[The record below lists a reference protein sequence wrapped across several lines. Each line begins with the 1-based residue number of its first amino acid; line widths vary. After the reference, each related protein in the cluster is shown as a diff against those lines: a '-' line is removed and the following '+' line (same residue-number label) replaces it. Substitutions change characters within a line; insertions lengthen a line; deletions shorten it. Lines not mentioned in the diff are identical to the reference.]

1 MRSTS
6 SITEIRGCV
15 NGTAFLEGAT
25 GSLWYVNAAG
35 SVTHLAS
42 SGVSE
47 VQLGTDC
54 GLVLFTTGELGV
66 FRTHDKDYGSS
77 TRFRIQGQF
86 GLGHDEAPYA
96 EIVHTGLTGVASI
109 AGTESA
115 SFALMRNGDLYM
127 AGSTTDFCRG
137 GSSLS
142 TMLLRESTPSPTYLR
157 GVKMELDRTDPGFGE
172 FRLVREGVARVAGG
186 LGFALTANLDGT
198 LTHIGSAMTEL
209 GVAPWYNENDPSS
222 ALVTMRLAK
231 DRMVCVERDG
241 TTWHLGAR
249 SAHGNSAPPVS
260 YHFSY
265 TQVWKKLDELLLDDI
280 HLDENGGAIAL
291 TPNSR
296 VLSCCTG
303 VVSKFGAWSHST
315 FHLFENGQHGEQ
327 VALTHGASFIKQ
339 GVEWVSSYN
348 DNPHA
353 ALTLRGETDQYCY
366 TAMLHPEDW
375 QHVSQMQSLGLVDN
389 DAIKAALALV

>member
-6 SITEIRGCV
+6 SITAIRGCV
-15 NGTAFLEGAT
+15 NGTAFLEKAT
-25 GSLWYVNAAG
+25 GSLWYVHVAG

-77 TRFRIQGQF
+77 TRFRIKGQF
-86 GLGHDEAPYA
+86 GLGQNEPPCC
-96 EIVHTGLTGVASI
+96 EIVQTGLTGVASI

-115 SFALMRNGDLYM
+115 SFALMYNGDFYM
-127 AGSTTDFCRG
+127 AGSTTDFYRG
-137 GSSLS
+137 SISLP
-142 TMLLRESTPSPTYLR
+142 MLEINQA
-157 GVKMELDRTDPGFGE
+157 DPGFGE

-198 LTHIGSAMTEL
+198 LTHFGSAVTEL
-209 GVAPWYNENDPSS
+209 GFAPWYDQQDPSS
-222 ALVTMRLAK
+222 ALVTLRVAK

-249 SAHGNSAPPVS
+249 SAHGNSAPPAS

-265 TQVWKKLDELLLDDI
+265 TQVWKKLDELSLNDI
-280 HLDENGGAIAL
+280 HLDEDGGAIAL
-291 TPNSR
+291 ARDGR
-296 VLSCCTG
+296 VLNCSSGMVT
-303 VVSKFGAWSHST
+303 KFGAWAHST
-315 FHLFENGQHGEQ
+315 FHLFDNTQYGEQ
-327 VALTHGASFIKQ
+327 VALTKGASFIKQ
-339 GVEWVSSYN
+339 DGEWVSSYN
-348 DNPHA
+348 ENPHA
-353 ALTLRGETDQYCY
+353 ALTLRDEHDQYCY
-366 TAMLHPEDW
+366 TAMLHPADW
-375 QHVSQMQSLGLVDN
+375 QHVSQMQSIGLVDN

>member
-15 NGTAFLEGAT
+15 NGTAFLEGAS

-77 TRFRIQGQF
+77 TRFRIRGQF

-96 EIVHTGLTGVASI
+96 EIVQTGLTDVASI

-115 SFALMRNGDLYM
+115 SFALMDNGDLYM

-137 GSSLS
+137 SSSLP
-142 TMLLRESTPSPTYLR
+142 MLEINQ
-157 GVKMELDRTDPGFGE
+157 TDPGFGE
-172 FRLVREGVARVAGG
+172 FRLVREGVALVAGG

-222 ALVTMRLAK
+222 ALVTIRLAK
-231 DRMVCVERDG
+231 DRMATVERDG

-265 TQVWKKLDELLLDDI
+265 TQVWKKLDGLLLDDI

-291 TPNSR
+291 TLNSQ

-303 VVSKFGAWSHST
+303 IVSKFGAWSHST

-339 GVEWVSSYN
+339 GDEWVSSYN

-353 ALTLRGETDQYCY
+353 ALTLRNETDQYCY
-366 TAMLHPEDW
+366 TAMLHPADW
-375 QHVSQMQSLGLVDN
+375 QHVSQMQGLGLVDN

>member
-25 GSLWYVNAAG
+25 SSLWYVSASGN
-35 SVTHLAS
+35 VTHLAS

-66 FRTHDKDYGSS
+66 FRTHDKDYGSR
-77 TRFRIQGQF
+77 TRFRIKGQF
-86 GLGHDEAPYA
+86 GLGHDEAPFA
-96 EIVHTGLTGVASI
+96 EIVQTGLTGVASI

-115 SFALMRNGDLYM
+115 SFALMHNGDLYM
-127 AGSTTDFCRG
+127 TGSTTDFCRG
-137 GSSLS
+137 GSLLS
-142 TMLLRESTPSPTYLR
+142 TLLVREAITLPTYLC

-172 FRLVREGVARVAGG
+172 FRLVRQGVARVTGG
-186 LGFALTANLDGT
+186 LGFALTANIDGT

-222 ALVTMRLAK
+222 ALVTVRLAK
-231 DRMVCVERDG
+231 DRMVSVECDG

-249 SAHGNSAPPVS
+249 SAHGSSAPPVS

-265 TQVWKKLDELLLDDI
+265 TQVWKKLDELSLDDI
-280 HLDENGGAIAL
+280 HLDEDGGAIAL
-291 TPNSR
+291 TLNSQ

-303 VVSKFGAWSHST
+303 IVSKFGAWSHST
-315 FHLFENGQHGEQ
+315 FHLFENTQRGEQ
-327 VALTHGASFIKQ
+327 VALTKGASFIKQ
-339 GVEWVSSYN
+339 DGEWVSSYN

-353 ALTLRGETDQYCY
+353 ALTLRDEDNQYCY
-366 TAMLHPEDW
+366 TAMLHPADW
-375 QHVSQMQSLGLVDN
+375 HHVSQMQALGLVDN